1 MVQDGG
7 ATCYLGLGS
16 NLSDRLTSLV
26 GAVRA
31 LQAHP
36 RIDVLRRSGLY
47 ETTPVGGPRGQGL
60 YLNAAVEVR
69 TSLSPDALLEY
80 CQQIERQAGRE
91 RRVRNG
97 PRTLDIDLL
106 LYGREVC
113 RRASVTI
120 PHPRMHLRR
129 FVLEPLAEIA
139 DDVIHPTLQRT
150 IAELLAGLEPAE
162 VSGESC
168 TRVVAADWESCPS
181 TE

>member
-31 LQAHP
+31 LQDHP

-60 YLNAAVEVR
+60 YLNAAVEVG
-69 TSLSPDALLEY
+69 TSFSPDALLEY
-80 CQQIERQAGRE
+80 CQQMERQAGRE
-91 RRVRNG
+91 RRVHNG

-113 RRASVTI
+113 RRASITL

-139 DDVIHPTLQRT
+139 ADVIHPTLGRT
-150 IAELLAGLEPAE
+150 VAELLASLEPPQA
-162 VSGESC
+162 SGESC
-168 TRVVAADWESCPS
+168 VRVCMTGWEP
-181 TE
+181 